1 MLWAGGGRG
10 GDLYCMGNGLLIFAR
25 ANDGAD
31 RLFHGALLSTVNYLL
46 IVISVEERSVMEQLP
61 TSDSG
66 GTVTAIIDTPRDGA
80 PGADLEAGLLGWLF
94 GCRRCAA
101 VDELRA
107 GCEQRYATKRC
118 LQLHYL
124 VNASSTGPRSGTLRC
139 GATSERG
146 PAWSSK
152 NQAV

>member
-1 MLWAGGGRG
+1 MWYRSPPRPPPGHSMAASATPAHMAAAAGP
-10 GDLYCMGNGLLIFAR
+10 AEP
-25 ANDGAD
+25 A
-31 RLFHGALLSTVNYLL
+31 
-46 IVISVEERSVMEQLP
+46 
-61 TSDSG
+61 
-66 GTVTAIIDTPRDGA
+66 
-80 PGADLEAGLLGWLF
+80 GADLEAGLLGWLF

-152 NQAV
+152 NQAVDAEAAEPEEHGVAER

>member
-1 MLWAGGGRG
+1 MWYRSPPRPPPGRSTAVSATPAHMAAAAGP
-10 GDLYCMGNGLLIFAR
+10 AEP
-25 ANDGAD
+25 A
-31 RLFHGALLSTVNYLL
+31 
-46 IVISVEERSVMEQLP
+46 
-61 TSDSG
+61 
-66 GTVTAIIDTPRDGA
+66 
-80 PGADLEAGLLGWLF
+80 GADLEAGLLGWLF

-124 VNASSTGPRSGTLRC
+124 ANASSTGPRSGTLRC
-139 GATSERG
+139 GAASERG

-152 NQAV
+152 NQAVFAGPLLPCFVDGFLPSAVTPL